1 MIFTKGRNRTP
12 FFLFFHLWPTS
23 NKTLSHMLAF
33 PPGLGVWLL
42 DSKNLCAR
50 KVMLSML
57 STVTQRQMPKQLIW
71 TTRVGQ
77 LLDYPI
83 EIQRLMGSRT
93 LFVME
98 VHNRQQGSLK
108 AHDITENCFTY
119 GTPYVLWLSHFR
131 NLSIDENH
139 WTINWCLQHLVSYIH
154 SRTCS
159 LYPIKKGKHDKI
171 MDSFWQQLYTLIS
184 YYFYFRS
191 SH

>member
-1 MIFTKGRNRTP
+1 
-12 FFLFFHLWPTS
+12 
-23 NKTLSHMLAF
+23 
-33 PPGLGVWLL
+33 
-42 DSKNLCAR
+42 
-50 KVMLSML
+50 
-57 STVTQRQMPKQLIW
+57 MPKQLIW
-71 TTRVGQ
+71 TTGVGQ

-98 VHNRQQGSLK
+98 VHNRQQDSLK

-119 GTPYVLWLSHFR
+119 GTLYVLWLSHFR

-139 WTINWCLQHLVSYIH
+139 WTINWCLQHLASYIH

-184 YYFYFRS
+184 YYSYFCS
-191 SH
+191 SYWKIQELFSVSNLWMAISSCSEINIKKWQRNCSLDKQALVIECWVWFFFCKV